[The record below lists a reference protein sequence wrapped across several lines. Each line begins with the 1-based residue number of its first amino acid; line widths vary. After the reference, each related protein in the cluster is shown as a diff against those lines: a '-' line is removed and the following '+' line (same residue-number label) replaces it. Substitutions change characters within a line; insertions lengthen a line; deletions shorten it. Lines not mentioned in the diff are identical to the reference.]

1 MTEAEKQEI
10 LSLFG
15 ENIKRLR
22 KQQNLS
28 LLQADYQSSIDES
41 NLSKYEH
48 GKRDL
53 RLSTIFKLAKMLKT
67 HPKNLLDLGIDYSEE
82 KM

>member
-1 MTEAEKQEI
+1 M
-10 LSLFG
+10 
-15 ENIKRLR
+15 
-22 KQQNLS
+22 S
-28 LLQADYQSSIDES
+28 LLKADYQSSIDES

-67 HPKNLLDLGIDYSEE
+67 HPENLLDLGD
-82 KM
+82 